1 MRTEVRRVL
10 RPGGCVLAVDF
21 ATPARERKG
30 ILARFHRHGH
40 VALRDIVELLSE
52 AGLGVVESGS
62 VGVSD
67 LQFAVATRP
76 SPRDDDRQD
85 RQTHVTRSLDPLP
98 APRWLLLAGGI
109 ALVAGHGIIFRAA
122 SSRMALLAVAGVLGV
137 LLIAHVPFA
146 GVVRALVRR
155 RERH

>member
-62 VGVSD
+62 VES
-67 LQFAVATRP
+67 ATCSSQSRRDRARVTMTGKID
-76 SPRDDDRQD
+76 SP
-85 RQTHVTRSLDPLP
+85 T
-98 APRWLLLAGGI
+98 
-109 ALVAGHGIIFRAA
+109 
-122 SSRMALLAVAGVLGV
+122 
-137 LLIAHVPFA
+137 
-146 GVVRALVRR
+146 
-155 RERH
+155 